1 MLLFTVAA
9 SVTTAG
15 CVDDVV
21 PREINAAMQVDSFD
35 VKKMRRVDELAR
47 FVDSRIG
54 VPVLTRLSFPHNG
67 PHSSVTLVLQ

>member
-21 PREINAAMQVDSFD
+21 PHEINAAMQVDNFD

-47 FVDSRIG
+47 FVG
-54 VPVLTRLSFPHNG
+54 VPALTRLSFPHNG
-67 PHSSVTLVLQ
+67 PHSSVTLVL